1 MYTDQEK
8 LDIVKQAMHQIEN
21 ALEKAVE
28 GDTSDC
34 YKALLMV
41 KLMSAGQKETM

>member
-8 LDIVKQAMHQIEN
+8 LDIVKQAMHRIEN
-21 ALEKAVE
+21 ALEKAIE

-34 YKALLMV
+34 YTALLMV
-41 KLMSAGQKETM
+41 KLMSSGEKDK

>member
-8 LDIVKQAMHQIEN
+8 LDIVREAMHQVEN

-34 YKALLMV
+34 FKALLMV
-41 KLMSAGQKETM
+41 KLMSSGQKETV

>member
-8 LDIVKQAMHQIEN
+8 LDIVREAMHQIEN

-41 KLMSAGQKETM
+41 KLMSSGQKETV

>member
-21 ALEKAVE
+21 ALEKAIE
-28 GDTSDC
+28 GDISDC
-34 YKALLMV
+34 YKALLML
-41 KLMSAGQKETM
+41 KLMSSGQKETV